1 MKVLVI
7 DDDMEIQEML
17 DVFLQSLGF
26 ETAKA
31 FNASDG
37 IKQVVIYEPDIVL
50 LDIRLPDRDGVEVIK
65 EIKKINKNIAVI
77 MITGYKEAERVI
89 EAFRH
94 GAFDCLLKPFNFEY
108 MKNLLL
114 QLKARLGS

>member
-17 DVFLQSLGF
+17 EVFLQSLGL
-26 ETAKA
+26 ESAKA
-31 FNASDG
+31 LNAFEG
-37 IKQVVIYEPDIVL
+37 LKQVAIYEPDVVL
-50 LDIRLPDRDGVEVIK
+50 LDIHLPDRDGVDLLR
-65 EIKKINKNIAVI
+65 EIKHINKNIAVM
-77 MITGYKEAERVI
+77 MITGYKEAENVI

-114 QLKARLGS
+114 QLKSRGSG

>member
-1 MKVLVI
+1 MKILVV

-17 DVFLQSLGF
+17 EVFLQSLNF
-26 ETAKA
+26 ESVKA
-31 FNASDG
+31 FNASEG
-37 IKQVVIYEPDIVL
+37 LKQILTDEPDVVL
-50 LDIRLPDRDGVEVIK
+50 LDIRLPDRDGVEMLK
-65 EIKKINKNIAVI
+65 EIKQVNKNISVI

-108 MKNLLL
+108 MKNLLF
-114 QLKARLGS
+114 QLKAKIE